1 MSSGNKKE
9 KTYRKIKKKNI
20 WGSIIAFLLF
30 SILAAVVL
38 VLIVQSLTL
47 YVIDEKLSAEYDNVR
62 DMARLYDGNMSGNV
76 SSFYPI
82 LDSMERDYVIRN
94 NDGDILYQKGEATY
108 SSEKKAMTISDVEEP
123 VILYRENSADGVLYI
138 NNKGRMSID
147 IDMLSV
153 WFQRKN
159 GSDFIDQDKISEIEQ
174 TYEEKKE
181 FKLFGAWDPE
191 IITIV
196 RESLK
201 VDKLEFPIWIS
212 TDVSN
217 GTEELVVKGLIH
229 VNTRDVLL
237 IAELLL
243 ALIALIGVILLVML
257 ISAISTAIKQRRIT
271 NLFFNDN
278 ETGGKNWMW
287 FLIKGQ
293 QRLRKSMN
301 NRNMYAV
308 VNVIFVKYRNF
319 CVCHSLAEG
328 EKMLRKVYGVM
339 NGLIDSKEICAHCSS
354 SNFALLLRY
363 HDVESLKNRI
373 YDIIQHLEMTGDD
386 HKFSFQAGVYPIDPY
401 EDINLERDYNNA
413 CTARAAMGESDD
425 SGMVFF
431 DDKFVDDQKWL
442 DSVEERQ
449 VSALANEE
457 FVVYYQPKYDPAT
470 NKLRGAEALIR
481 WESPDL
487 GFISPGKFIPIFEK
501 NGFITQID
509 HYMIERVARDQKK
522 WLDAGYEC
530 VPVSVNVSR
539 AHFVEE
545 DLAEQITA
553 LVDKSGT
560 PHEYIEIELT
570 ESAFFDDKKAMISTI
585 SKLQQNGFAVSMD
598 DFGSGYSSLNSL
610 KDMPLDVLKL
620 DADFF
625 RGENAGDRGKIV
637 VSEAISIAKKL
648 HMRTVAEGVEEKEQ
662 VDFLASQGCDMIQG
676 FYFAKPMPGTDYEKR
691 LSGEITPDNG
701 ETVSPSGTDQ

>member
-38 VLIVQSLTL
+38 IAIVQSLTL
-47 YVIDEKLSAEYDNVR
+47 YVIDEKLSAEYGNVR
-62 DMARLYDGNMSGNV
+62 DMAKLYDANINGNV
-76 SSFYPI
+76 SGSYSI
-82 LDSMERDYVIRN
+82 LDSMDRDYVITDN
-94 NDGDILYQKGEATY
+94 GGNILHQKGDATY
-108 SSEKKAMTISDVEEP
+108 ASEKKAMTISDIEDP
-123 VILYRENSADGVLYI
+123 VILYRDNTPDGVLYI

-147 IDMLSV
+147 LDMLSD
-153 WFQRKN
+153 WFKRKDE
-159 GSDFIDQDKISEIEQ
+159 SDFLDQDKISEIEQ
-174 TYEEKKE
+174 TYEDKKS
-181 FKLFGAWDPE
+181 FTLFGSWDPE
-191 IITIV
+191 LLNIV
-196 RESLK
+196 RGTFK
-201 VDKLEFPIWIS
+201 ADKLDFPIWLS
-212 TDVSN
+212 TDVN
-217 GTEELVVKGLIH
+217 GGTEDLIVKARIQI
-229 VNTRDVLL
+229 NTRDVLL
-237 IAELLL
+237 MAELLL
-243 ALIALIGVILLVML
+243 ALIALIGVILIVML

-293 QRLRKSMN
+293 QRLRKSMSHR
-301 NRNMYAV
+301 NRYAV
-308 VNVIFVKYRNF
+308 VNLIFVKYRNF

-339 NGLIDSKEICAHCSS
+339 NGLIDSKEICAHCTS

-363 HDVESLKNRI
+363 QDVEELKNRVYGMI
-373 YDIIQHLEMTGDD
+373 EHLEQTGDD
-386 HKFSFQAGVYPIDPY
+386 HKFSFQAGVYLIDPY
-401 EDINLERDYNNA
+401 EEINLERDYNNA
-413 CTARAAMGESDD
+413 CTARAAMADSDD

-431 DDKFVDDQKWL
+431 DEKFVDDQKWL

-449 VSALANEE
+449 ASALANEE
-457 FVVYYQPKYDPAT
+457 FIVYYQPKYDPST

-487 GFISPGKFIPIFEK
+487 GFVSPGKFIPIFEK

-560 PHEYIEIELT
+560 PHKFIEIELT
-570 ESAFFDDKKAMISTI
+570 ESAFFDDKKAMINTI
-585 SKLQQNGFAVSMD
+585 SKLQRNGFAVSMD

-676 FYFAKPMPGTDYEKR
+676 FYFAKPMPGSDYEKR
-691 LSGEITPDNG
+691 LSGEVTPDNG
-701 ETVSPSGTDQ
+701 ESISRDGGHQ